1 MTVSQL
7 IEELQKFLGV
17 VEDLEVV
24 YWDADIGEHKQIH
37 TISTIQI
44 STREVIEIVGV
55 PF

>member
-17 VEDLEVV
+17 VEDFEVV

-37 TISTIQI
+37 TVSTIQI
-44 STREVIEIVGV
+44 GTREVVEIVGV